1 MARIKII
8 INLFVVFF
16 AIATVVKAQDSTT
29 YNGMNW
35 YLKKSVAIKEAKAQK
50 KNIFLLWGRETCPDC
65 QWVKRKL
72 SEAPLKDIIDKNY
85 VLWFS
90 NSLEYRFDS
99 EELIDYLFVL
109 NDMSLRYI
117 PHLSIID
124 FQDVKVTLGFMF
136 GPDFS
141 LNNEV
146 INSYKI
152 AQYYKEMS
160 ALINNHVD
168 NDIIY
173 SGKNSDVSVFV
184 ADNNIIIKSKPI
196 VETVSVY
203 TLTGSLVDRFHKTEY
218 EITRD
223 LSKYPKGLLIVA
235 GSSGWSQK
243 IVL

>member
-1 MARIKII
+1 MSRIKII
-8 INLFVVFF
+8 ISLFVVFF

-35 YLKKSVAIKEAKAQK
+35 YLKKSVAIKEAKAQNK
-50 KNIFLLWGRETCPDC
+50 MIFLLWGRETCPDC

-90 NSLEYRFDS
+90 NSLEYKFDS

-109 NDMSLRYI
+109 NDVSPRFI

-124 FQDVKVTLGFMF
+124 FQDTKVTQGFMF
-136 GPDFS
+136 GPDFY
-141 LNNEV
+141 LNDEAA
-146 INSYKI
+146 NSYKI

-160 ALINNHVD
+160 ELINNHVD

-184 ADNNIIIKSKPI
+184 ADNNIIIKSKPLTEI
-196 VETVSVY
+196 ISVY
-203 TLTGSLVDRFHKTEY
+203 TLTGSLVDKFHKTEY
-218 EITRD
+218 EMTRD
-223 LSKYPKGLLIVA
+223 LSNYPKGILLVA
-235 GSSGWSQK
+235 GSSGWSRK
-243 IVL
+243 VVL